1 MTRFW
6 SLYIVLLTLANIAAA
21 LWLIRWTAKPRQG
34 EPASTETTGHVW
46 DGDLT
51 EYNKPMPRWWLYL
64 FYLSIVFALIYLA
77 LYPGLGNFR
86 GLLGWSQVNAYES
99 QMATAAQTYGP
110 QFQAYAATDLVALG
124 RNPEAMDTASRL
136 FANTCAGCHG
146 SDAHGGPGF
155 PNLTDADWLYGG
167 APETIRESILKGR
180 SGMMPPFG
188 PILGEDGIAEVT
200 QYVLSLSGRPSD
212 PVKAAA
218 GQQRF
223 ATTCAACHGADGKG
237 TPALGAP
244 NLTDR
249 IWLYGGSADTI
260 AQTVRG
266 GRQGRMPAHEVI
278 LGSDRAHLLAAYVYQ
293 LSHGNDVAKE

>member
-21 LWLIRWTAKPRQG
+21 LWLIRWTAKPRKG

-64 FYLSIVFALIYLA
+64 FYLSIAFSLLYLV

-86 GLLGWSQVNAYES
+86 GLLGWSQVDAYERQIAS
-99 QMATAAQTYGP
+99 AEQIYGP
-110 QFQAYAATDLVALG
+110 RFKAYAETDLVTLS

-146 SDAHGGPGF
+146 SDARGGPGF
-155 PNLTDADWLYGG
+155 PDLTDTDWLYGG
-167 APETIRESILKGR
+167 TPEAILESILKGR
-180 SGMMPPFG
+180 NGMMPPFG
-188 PILGEDGIAEVT
+188 AVLGEEGITEVT
-200 QYVLSLSGRPSD
+200 QYVLSLSGRPSN

-218 GQQRF
+218 GEQKF
-223 ATTCAACHGADGKG
+223 AMTCAACHGQDGKG
-237 TPALGAP
+237 NPALGAP
-244 NLTDR
+244 NLTDN

-260 AQTVRG
+260 AQTIRG
-266 GRQGRMPAHEVI
+266 GRQGHMPAHEPI
-278 LGSDRAHLLAAYVYQ
+278 LGAERAHLMAAYVYH
-293 LSHGNDVAKE
+293 LSHGDDVAKQ

>member
-21 LWLIRWTAKPRQG
+21 LWLIRWTAKPRKG

-64 FYLSIVFALIYLA
+64 FYLSIVFALIYLV

-99 QMATAAQTYGP
+99 QVAEAERTYGP
-110 QFQAYAATDLVALG
+110 LFQSYAATDLVALS
-124 RNPEAMDTASRL
+124 RNHEAMETASRL

-155 PNLTDADWLYGG
+155 PTSPTPTGSMGRRRRSREHSQGTRRHDAVVR
-167 APETIRESILKGR
+167 A
-180 SGMMPPFG
+180 G
-188 PILGEDGIAEVT
+188 PGEDGIAEVT

-218 GQQRF
+218 GQQKF
-223 ATTCAACHGADGKG
+223 ATTCAACHGSDGKG

-266 GRQGRMPAHEVI
+266 GRQGRMPAHEAI
-278 LGSDRAHLLAAYVYQ
+278 LGADRAHLMAAYVYH
-293 LSHGNDVAKE
+293 LSHGDDVAKE